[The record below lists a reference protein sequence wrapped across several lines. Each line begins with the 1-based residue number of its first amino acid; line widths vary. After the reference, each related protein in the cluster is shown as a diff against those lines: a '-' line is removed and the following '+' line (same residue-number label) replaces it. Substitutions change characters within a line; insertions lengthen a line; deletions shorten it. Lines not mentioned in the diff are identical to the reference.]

1 MGRAVAVAV
10 AVVVVV
16 VVVVDIRNSAWKE
29 DATKRDM
36 VSIIVVVGVRG
47 WLVEV
52 PSWEKV
58 EESTPKDDDDDD
70 SGGDGDGGDERI
82 VYRLRLGVL
91 GEVKADKAASSWD
104 MYVLHCSC
112 PLVE

>member
-1 MGRAVAVAV
+1 MIMGRAVAVAV

-47 WLVEV
+47 
-52 PSWEKV
+52 
-58 EESTPKDDDDDD
+58 
-70 SGGDGDGGDERI
+70 
-82 VYRLRLGVL
+82 
-91 GEVKADKAASSWD
+91 
-104 MYVLHCSC
+104 
-112 PLVE
+112 